1 MLPHLEV
8 GHLPSSSSFYSAV
21 VQPLGLRYLSAE
33 DGHFPSITFGD
44 ARGRPAFEI
53 RQITAG
59 RDRPLITSHLVV
71 SALLPEAAEDAY
83 TSAVRANPEP
93 RESTRRRPSISWP
106 ATSGISATR
115 TIGGGGRIRIRIV
128 DFDGNT
134 MDVVYQPP
142 SKYPPAYDGSTFRR
156 TQSTTKEASRIL
168 DWNYDVAT
176 SDLRSVVGSDSRP
189 GAGSTRTASRRPY
202 SGAADEGPY
211 STLRRSVTDN
221 STLYESAPSPRQ
233 NSSGMSA
240 TTVLGTL
247 VGVAAG
253 AALGG
258 ALTYNMVKADRSHA
272 PRQEF
277 DPPAMSR
284 RSTFPDPYPERKGR
298 YVEVERAVEK
308 VRYPDEYSTIVADR
322 RTPPEYIAH
331 YSKVSKSRSRE
342 AIEDPYDEPRGRHD
356 SSRSRPSSVR
366 RRSEAGSYR
375 QPLLLQDVEHR
386 SQVSKS
392 SRHPPIVHR
401 SYTYETPERDSY
413 VTARSQR
420 SSSTARPPPPP
431 QVVSRS
437 RSGGRMTTATI
448 KVAGGSGSPRTL
460 SRGNTYVAARNTG
473 LPASGMGSS
482 QAGWDD
488 DDNVSIAP
496 SDSISNVGS
505 RRRGRAYH

>member
-1 MLPHLEV
+1 
-8 GHLPSSSSFYSAV
+8 
-21 VQPLGLRYLSAE
+21 
-33 DGHFPSITFGD
+33 
-44 ARGRPAFEI
+44 
-53 RQITAG
+53 
-59 RDRPLITSHLVV
+59 
-71 SALLPEAAEDAY
+71 
-83 TSAVRANPEP
+83 
-93 RESTRRRPSISWP
+93 
-106 ATSGISATR
+106 
-115 TIGGGGRIRIRIV
+115 
-128 DFDGNT
+128 
-134 MDVVYQPP
+134 
-142 SKYPPAYDGSTFRR
+142 
-156 TQSTTKEASRIL
+156 
-168 DWNYDVAT
+168 
-176 SDLRSVVGSDSRP
+176 
-189 GAGSTRTASRRPY
+189 
-202 SGAADEGPY
+202 
-211 STLRRSVTDN
+211 
-221 STLYESAPSPRQ
+221 
-233 NSSGMSA
+233 MSA

-258 ALTYNMVKADRSHA
+258 AVTYNMVKADRSHA
-272 PRQEF
+272 SRQES

-331 YSKVSKSRSRE
+331 YSKVSKPRSRE
-342 AIEDPYDEPRGRHD
+342 AIDDAYDEPRGRHE
-356 SSRSRPSSVR
+356 SSRSRSSSVR

-392 SRHPPIVHR
+392 SRHPPIVQR

-413 VTARSQR
+413 VSARSHR

-448 KVAGGSGSPRTL
+448 KVAGGSGSPRAL
-460 SRGNTYVAARNTG
+460 SRANTYVATRNTG
-473 LPASGMGSS
+473 FPTSDMGGC
-482 QAGWDD
+482 QAGWDDDD

-505 RRRGRAYH
+505 RRSGRAYH